1 MSSTI
6 ILSLSGLQSVHC
18 YMLLGKQVHGQKV
31 FLHTSNKLIQFNC
44 TISLHLGGCKYAFV
58 LLYIGIAINGL

>member
-1 MSSTI
+1 
-6 ILSLSGLQSVHC
+6 
-18 YMLLGKQVHGQKV
+18 MLLGKQVHGQKV